1 MENRAGSTMRLW
13 EQHRCDLRTWIIL
26 FASNFSFVGSL
37 HAGFHSGWTSQLFC
51 QQCVRFLSPHPC
63 WCVMAFVH
71 LTTGILTG
79 VRCNPGEVLQWV
91 SLMTSDAE
99 WLPPPTLTISSSP
112 ERRLFPTYWPDGW
125 LLRNSGSTQ
134 SLFSVLMS
142 IHVSQGLIFLWT
154 LNDGPR
160 GNMEFHSSRNGKS
173 KCFFPERLNSI
184 TNPWLRDYSLIYW
197 NVRAQL
203 AATAGV
209 KWLPGEYESQ
219 KD

>member
-1 MENRAGSTMRLW
+1 MAP
-13 EQHRCDLRTWIIL
+13 
-26 FASNFSFVGSL
+26 
-37 HAGFHSGWTSQLFC
+37 
-51 QQCVRFLSPHPC
+51 PH
-63 WCVMAFVH
+63 
-71 LTTGILTG
+71 
-79 VRCNPGEVLQWV
+79 
-91 SLMTSDAE
+91 
-99 WLPPPTLTISSSP
+99 TLTISSSP
-112 ERRLFPTYWPDGW
+112 ERCLFPTYWPDGW

-197 NVRAQL
+197 NVRVQL
-203 AATAGV
+203 AATAGA
-209 KWLPGEYESQ
+209 KWLPGDMRVKRIKRNDSNRTLCWDRGCWTESLMCCSMLDKQGHKHRPCPLPQLLRPSHEECPPCVDHSSQ
-219 KD
+219 KMT